1 MLRWLRA
8 NGCEWDAGN
17 LSDGGARGV
26 RNARVDPAS
35 RCSQPN
41 EDWGGNLHGA
51 AFCLATILCG
61 SELKYMDRVL
71 DTLLAVGTAVERLHR
86 EGQRR
91 FSALELLTRSLLQ
104 WVWAEKIERSVD
116 KI

>member
-51 AFCLATILCG
+51 AFCLATKSCVARNSNNYKWTEFRHPSRSRNRGGAKG
-61 SELKYMDRVL
+61 SGGFLPFCP
-71 DTLLAVGTAVERLHR
+71 G
-86 EGQRR
+86 RR
-91 FSALELLTRSLLQ
+91 
-104 WVWAEKIERSVD
+104 
-116 KI
+116 